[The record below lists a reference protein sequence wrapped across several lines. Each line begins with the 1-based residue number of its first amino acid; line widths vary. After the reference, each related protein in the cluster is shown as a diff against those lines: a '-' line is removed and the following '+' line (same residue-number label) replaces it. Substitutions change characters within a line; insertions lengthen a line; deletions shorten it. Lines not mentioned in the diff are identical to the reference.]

1 MFRSVTLAFQ
11 SSEEAAMS
19 REENDRMLR
28 AMLQRAM
35 TGMKRR
41 SKPDGGGGGGGGE
54 EAAGQSEGAAAA
66 AVPNGLEA
74 EGKDGK
80 ENCKS

>member
-1 MFRSVTLAFQ
+1 
-11 SSEEAAMS
+11 MS

-41 SKPDGGGGGGGGE
+41 SKPDGGGGGGE
-54 EAAGQSEGAAAA
+54 EAAGQSEGAAA

-74 EGKDGK
+74 EGKDGR
-80 ENCKS
+80 ENC

>member
-11 SSEEAAMS
+11 SSEDAAMS

-41 SKPDGGGGGGGGE
+41 SKPDGGSGGE
-54 EAAGQSEGAAAA
+54 DAAGQSEGAAT

>member
-1 MFRSVTLAFQ
+1 
-11 SSEEAAMS
+11 MS

-41 SKPDGGGGGGGGE
+41 RESGGVVGAEAGRE
-54 EAAGQSEGAAAA
+54 EAVGQGEGAAS
-66 AVPNGLEA
+66 AVPNGVLG
-74 EGKDGK
+74 EGKLSNLSLGWDSMRSLLDC
-80 ENCKS
+80 N